1 MQPEPKPEP
10 EPEPVAAT
18 SEQRS
23 EGDAENLAALLLG
36 TDDGPA
42 EPLSPSDIP
51 EGTTVFDV
59 PAVGGQK
66 QDPKQPAAPPPSTR
80 DAADAILKKY
90 MRRPRN

>member
-1 MQPEPKPEP
+1 M
-10 EPEPVAAT
+10 
-18 SEQRS
+18 
-23 EGDAENLAALLLG
+23 LLG

-51 EGTTVFDV
+51 DGSTVFDV

-66 QDPKQPAAPPPSTR
+66 PDAKQPAGPPPSTR

-90 MRRPRN
+90 MRRPRS